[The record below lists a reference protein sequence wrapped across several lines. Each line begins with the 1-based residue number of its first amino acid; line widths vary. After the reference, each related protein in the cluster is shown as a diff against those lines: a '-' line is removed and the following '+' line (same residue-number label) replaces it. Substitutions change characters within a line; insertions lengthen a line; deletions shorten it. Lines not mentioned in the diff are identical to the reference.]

1 MQCKRC
7 KTFFKYDKY
16 DGICP
21 QCAYF
26 NRPPGMEEVDL
37 FEDDKRFQTENYVLP
52 QMEGIHM
59 ELHKKYD
66 SDKKPHKKKKTTKIN
81 AGHFSDYLEIKSKEN
96 METKKHAANS
106 RARIIV
112 CLIVAIIAILFQIF
126 ENMM

>member
-59 ELHKKYD
+59 
-66 SDKKPHKKKKTTKIN
+66 HKKKKTAKNN

-96 METKKHAANS
+96 METKKDAANS
-106 RARIIV
+106 RVSIIV